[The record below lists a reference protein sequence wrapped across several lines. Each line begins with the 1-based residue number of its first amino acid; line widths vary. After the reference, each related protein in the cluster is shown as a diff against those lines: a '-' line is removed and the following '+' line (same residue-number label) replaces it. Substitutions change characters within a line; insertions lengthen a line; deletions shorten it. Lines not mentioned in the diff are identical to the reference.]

1 MPARSVSVD
10 GLEIGYDVLGAGPPV
25 VLLHGATSVGSF
37 DFAAQLP
44 VYRRAFL
51 VHLPDARGHGRT
63 RWDARNGFEAAWLV
77 SDLEA
82 FADALGLATFHLV
95 GFSLG
100 AMTALQF
107 AARHPERVRT
117 LVVVGI
123 TPQRE
128 PRASI
133 ARRTMDPDRIERDD
147 PDWAARL
154 EAVHGP
160 GQGSKA
166 WRHLLP
172 AIAAD
177 VAVQP
182 LVTPRELRGVS
193 APALVVCGDR
203 DPFVP
208 VDHAWGL
215 TRQLPDARLLVAP
228 DCGHE
233 VMRQR
238 PAVFN
243 AALADFYRSTEAV
256 ARRRAAPPAQ
266 QGGAR

>member
-1 MPARSVSVD
+1 VPTVSAN
-10 GLEIGYDVLGAGPPV
+10 GLEIGYELAGAGPPV
-25 VLLHGATSVGSF
+25 VLLHGATSTGRW
-37 DFAAQLP
+37 DFGAQLP
-44 VYRRAFL
+44 VFRKAFL
-51 VHLPDARGHGRT
+51 VHLPDARGHGTT
-63 RWDARNGFEAAWLV
+63 RWDVAGGFSVGSLV
-77 SDLEA
+77 DDLEA

-107 AARHPERVRT
+107 AARQPERVRT

-123 TPQRE
+123 TTQRE
-128 PRASI
+128 PRASV
-133 ARRTMDPDRIERDD
+133 ARRTMDPARIERDD

-154 EAVHGP
+154 SALHDPV
-160 GQGSKA
+160 QGTGA
-166 WRHLLP
+166 WRRLLP

-177 VAVQP
+177 VATQP
-182 LVTPRELRGVS
+182 LLTPRDLREIT
-193 APALVVCGDR
+193 APTLVACGDQ

-215 TRQLPDARLLVAP
+215 KRQLPDAHLLVAP

-233 VMRQR
+233 VMRVR

-243 AALADFYRSTEAV
+243 AALADFYRSTEAI
-256 ARRRAAPPAQ
+256 ARRRAGLPATT
-266 QGGAR
+266 GGAR